1 MPKECPRKTF
11 TKEVKPVVEKTQ
23 SRPAKDGQTIRSRE
37 RILSQR
43 KGKGDE

>member
-23 SRPAKDGQTIRSRE
+23 SRPAKDGQTIRREDPFTEKRE
-37 RILSQR
+37 RR
-43 KGKGDE
+43 